1 MWELMQS
8 AVTVEIPTI
17 VTSEAVKTMY
27 EYTVIIHKCM
37 AKRRENTYKP
47 LHNYTMVGTP
57 STPPRHIQ
65 RGSRKKK
72 GKGRKRFY
80 PSATSYYI

>member
-1 MWELMQS
+1 MHS
-8 AVTVEIPTI
+8 AVTVEISTI
-17 VTSEAVKTMY
+17 GTNEAVKVVHK
-27 EYTVIIHKCM
+27 YTVIIHKCM
-37 AKRRENTYKP
+37 AKHRENTYKP

-72 GKGRKRFY
+72 RKGRK
-80 PSATSYYI
+80 AV

>member
-1 MWELMQS
+1 MQN
-8 AVTVEIPTI
+8 AVTVEISTI
-17 VTSEAVKTMY
+17 VTNEAVKLMDN
-27 EYTVIIHKCM
+27 YTVIIHKCM
-37 AKRRENTYKP
+37 QKHRGNTHKP

-72 GKGRKRFY
+72 EKEGKRFD
-80 PSATSYYI
+80 PSTTSYYI

>member
-1 MWELMQS
+1 MQS
-8 AVTVEIPTI
+8 AITVEIS
-17 VTSEAVKTMY
+17 TSTTNEAVKLMHK
-27 EYTVIIHKCM
+27 YTVIIHKCM
-37 AKRRENTYKP
+37 QNHRENTHKS

-72 GKGRKRFY
+72 EKEGKRVD
-80 PSATSYYI
+80 PSTTSYYI

>member
-1 MWELMQS
+1 MQS
-8 AVTVEIPTI
+8 AITVEISTI
-17 VTSEAVKTMY
+17 VTSEAVKVVHR
-27 EYTVIIHKCM
+27 YTVIIHKCM
-37 AKRRENTYKP
+37 QKHRENTYKP

-72 GKGRKRFY
+72 EKEGKRFD
-80 PSATSYYI
+80 PSTTSYYV

>member
-1 MWELMQS
+1 MQN
-8 AVTVEIPTI
+8 AVTVEISTI
-17 VTSEAVKTMY
+17 VTNEAVKLMHN
-27 EYTVIIHKCM
+27 YTVIIHKCM
-37 AKRRENTYKP
+37 QNHRENTYKP

-72 GKGRKRFY
+72 RKKRK
-80 PSATSYYI
+80 AV

>member
-1 MWELMQS
+1 MQN
-8 AVTVEIPTI
+8 AVTVEISTI
-17 VTSEAVKTMY
+17 VTNEAVKLMHK
-27 EYTVIIHKCM
+27 YTAIIHKCM
-37 AKRRENTYKP
+37 QNHRENTHKP

-65 RGSRKKK
+65 REGREKKR
-72 GKGRKRFY
+72 KGRKRFD

>member
-1 MWELMQS
+1 MQELMQN
-8 AVTVEIPTI
+8 AVTVEIPMNTAD
-17 VTSEAVKTMY
+17 EAVKTMY
-27 EYTVIIHKCM
+27 KYTVIMHKCM
-37 AKRRENTYKP
+37 QKHRENTHKS

-72 GKGRKRFY
+72 RKGRK
-80 PSATSYYI
+80 AV

>member
-1 MWELMQS
+1 MQELMQN
-8 AVTVEIPTI
+8 AVIVEISTI
-17 VTSEAVKTMY
+17 GTNEAVEVVHK
-27 EYTVIIHKCM
+27 YTVIIHKCM
-37 AKRRENTYKP
+37 AKHRENTYEP

-72 GKGRKRFY
+72 RKGRK
-80 PSATSYYI
+80 AV